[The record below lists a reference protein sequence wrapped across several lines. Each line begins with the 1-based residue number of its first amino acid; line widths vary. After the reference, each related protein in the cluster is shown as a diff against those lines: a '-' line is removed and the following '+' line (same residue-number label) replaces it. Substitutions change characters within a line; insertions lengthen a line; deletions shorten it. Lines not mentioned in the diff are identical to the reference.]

1 MATTAPPK
9 TASSTLPSDVEAC
22 HALIESLV
30 ADLEDYKKRVDFLVR
45 RLFGAKSEK
54 LDPNQ
59 LVFAELGVEPAPE
72 EAADIE
78 EAPTAKPRKHNGHGR
93 QKLAKDLPRKRIEHD
108 VADADK
114 VCPQGHQRV
123 RIGEDVSEQLEY
135 TPASYYVIEHVLPVY
150 ACGASDCD
158 CGVVQ
163 AAKLAQPI
171 EKGLAGPGL
180 LAHVITSKYCDHLP
194 LHRQERIIARHGVQ
208 LSRKTLCDWVLQ
220 SAQVLRPV
228 VDAMRAEVLQSKVIH
243 TDDTPV
249 RIQDKKKNRTTRKAY
264 LWPYLGDAGH
274 PYTVF
279 DYTPTRNKEGPET
292 FLESFRGTESNP
304 RHIQCDAYPGYNGLF
319 DTPSQRHLYEVACWA
334 HARRKFF
341 DAKTSDPVRANQA
354 LLAIG
359 KLYEVEREAK
369 ELDAPARRSL
379 RQDKAKPL
387 LEELKET
394 FIACQRDVLPKS
406 PLGQAANYA
415 LSNWAAL
422 VRYTADGDLA
432 IDNNPAEQAIRAIAL
447 GRKNWL
453 FLGSDRG
460 GHAAAIHFS
469 LIASARRHGLDP
481 FAYLQDLLR
490 RIPTHPNREIVE
502 LLPDRW
508 KAENE

>member
-1 MATTAPPK
+1 MATMTPPE
-9 TASSTLPSDVEAC
+9 TTSSTLPHDVEAC

-72 EAADIE
+72 EVAAAE
-78 EAPTAKPRKHNGHGR
+78 EAPVAKPRKRNGHGR

-108 VADADK
+108 ITEVDK
-114 VCPQGHQRV
+114 VCPKGHQRV
-123 RIGEDVSEQLEY
+123 RIGEDISEQLEY

-150 ACGASDCD
+150 ACPVSDCD

-163 AAKLAQPI
+163 AVKPAQPI

-180 LAHVITSKYCDHLP
+180 LAHVITSKYCDHQP
-194 LHRQERIIARHGVQ
+194 LHRQERIIARHGVH

-220 SAQVLRPV
+220 SAQILKPI
-228 VDAMRAEVLQSKVIH
+228 VDAMRTEVLQSKVIH

-249 RIQDKKKNRTTRKAY
+249 RVQDKNKNRTTHKAY
-264 LWPYLGDAGH
+264 LWPYLGDADH

-279 DYTPTRNKEGPET
+279 DYTPTRNREGPET
-292 FLESFRGTESNP
+292 FLESFRGTQTHP
-304 RHIQCDAYPGYNGLF
+304 RYIQCDAYPGYNGLF

-341 DAKTSDPVRANQA
+341 DAKTSDPVRANQV

-369 ELDAPARRSL
+369 ERDPVAHLAL
-379 RQDKAKPL
+379 RKDKAKPL
-387 LEELKET
+387 LEDIKET
-394 FIACQRDVLPKS
+394 LIAYQRNTLPKS
-406 PLGQAANYA
+406 PLGQATSYA
-415 LSNWAAL
+415 LSNWDAL
-422 VRYTADGDLA
+422 VRYSTDGDLA

-460 GHAAAIHFS
+460 GTAAAIHFS

-481 FAYLQDLLR
+481 FAYLQDLLQ
-490 RIPTHPNREIVE
+490 RIPTHPNRKIAE
-502 LLPDRW
+502 LFPNCW
-508 KAENE
+508 KAANE